1 MQITVV
7 GSHAW
12 SLAPER
18 GTVHVQVDL
27 EGDDRAATSRSAA
40 QLVDALAHDLHRL
53 RQGDDAPLT
62 WYSVGPLV
70 TRSWRPWGPDGQPLP
85 PRYGAGATLKAKFR
99 DFAALSEVTGSWAE
113 REGVQLSHVEWALTD
128 ATRTATEAAALTRAV
143 EEARTRALAIAHAA
157 GWADVELE
165 EVADPGLLVA
175 PPPPGGPMPMAAGR
189 SMNLAYAKDEAAG
202 GGLAPEDV
210 RGEAVV
216 HARFT
221 ASR

>member
-18 GTVHVQVDL
+18 GTVHLLVDI
-27 EGDDRAATSRSAA
+27 EGEERASVSREAA
-40 QLVDALAHDLHRL
+40 ELVDALGRDLHRL
-53 RQGDDAPLT
+53 RQGSDAPLT
-62 WYSVGPLV
+62 WHSVGPLG
-70 TRSWRPWGPDGQPLP
+70 TRSWRPWGPDGQPLA
-85 PRYGAGATLKAKFR
+85 PRFGAGASLKAKFR
-99 DFAALSEVTGSWAE
+99 DFAALAEVTGGWAE
-113 REGVQLSHVEWALTD
+113 REGVQISHVEWALTD

-143 EEARTRALAIAHAA
+143 EEARSRALAIAHAA

-165 EVADPGLLVA
+165 EVADPGLLVT
-175 PPPPGGPMPMAAGR
+175 PTPGPGPVPMAAR
-189 SMNLAYAKDEAAG
+189 SVNLSYAKDESMGG

-216 HARFT
+216 HARFR

>member
-1 MQITVV
+1 MLITVV
-7 GSHAW
+7 GTHAW

-18 GTVHVQVDL
+18 GTVHVLVDL
-27 EGDDRAATSRSAA
+27 EGDDRAGTSRAA
-40 QLVDALAHDLHRL
+40 ADVVDALGRDLHHL
-53 RQGDDAPLT
+53 RQGDASPLT

-99 DFAALSEVTGSWAE
+99 DFAALSEVTGAWAE
-113 REGVQLSHVEWALTD
+113 REGVQVNHVEWALTE

-143 EEARTRALAIAHAA
+143 EEARTRALAIAQAA
-157 GWADVELE
+157 GWAEVELE
-165 EVADPGLLVA
+165 EVADPGLLDA
-175 PPPPGGPMPMAAGR
+175 SPPPGAVPAAGMMR
-189 SMNLAYAKDEAAG
+189 AMAYKEDAAGG

-216 HARFT
+216 HARFR